1 MLSLHFLARYFQ
13 SEKHHII
20 NRQIRDLFI
29 CRNLAG
35 IRQNKSLFHMII
47 IIFHKV
53 IQRAVNGVILA
64 GLHLNGNG
72 GEAVIIINQIIN
84 LAFAAVM
91 VLGQVE
97 AM

>member
-1 MLSLHFLARYFQ
+1 
-13 SEKHHII
+13 
-20 NRQIRDLFI
+20 
-29 CRNLAG
+29 
-35 IRQNKSLFHMII
+35 MII

-84 LAFAAVM
+84 LAFAAVS
-91 VLGQVE
+91 
-97 AM
+97 